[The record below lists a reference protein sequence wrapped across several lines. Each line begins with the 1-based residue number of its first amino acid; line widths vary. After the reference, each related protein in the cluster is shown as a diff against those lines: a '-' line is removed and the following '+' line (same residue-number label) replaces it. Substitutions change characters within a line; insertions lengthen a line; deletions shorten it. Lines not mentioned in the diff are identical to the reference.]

1 LRPGNEAARLS
12 ARGDAGLRHAGDC
25 SVERTFQPWRALAR
39 HRERCG
45 ASHVYGTIHL
55 VEARLADDQ
64 TLEEQVGTEDFERPL
79 AQLAP
84 IGLPR
89 EFVNSASS

>member
-1 LRPGNEAARLS
+1 MKRRDFLGAAMLVCATPAIAASSERFSHGVLWRVTGNA
-12 ARGDAGLRHAGDC
+12 
-25 SVERTFQPWRALAR
+25 VVP
-39 HRERCG
+39 
-45 ASHVYGTIHL
+45 SHVYGTIHL

-64 TLEEQVGTEDFERPL
+64 TLEEQVGTEDFERAL